1 MVDLL
6 NWRIHAD
13 YRIVILATTA
23 IQKTL
28 KKQVWQE
35 TLETWTLGEILIIKK
50 AKDNHYL
57 NQVNEDEAKK
67 NGEDAKRDDSIA
79 IEALAFEIQTKN
91 RKQLIGKR
99 REKENAGRPAN

>member
-1 MVDLL
+1 M
-6 NWRIHAD
+6 
-13 YRIVILATTA
+13 
-23 IQKTL
+23 
-28 KKQVWQE
+28 
-35 TLETWTLGEILIIKK
+35 
-50 AKDNHYL
+50 
-57 NQVNEDEAKK
+57 NEDEAKK